1 MKIKINESQL
11 KRIVKHLPLN
21 EVGGYDSKDLMGFH
35 GGMVQGEITF
45 LISRFVSKMEQ
56 VMDYMHSEEVTKEN
70 LQKGLLFINDEIEDN
85 IKRLGEL
92 TSEIYF
98 DDDLKTEMKSYIKAV
113 NKMYKYFKILV
124 DVKTGVYGSNVVTGL
139 TGLSNDMTTE
149 DLTLEI
155 KKKLVGLADDLGA
168 IGEKLSQVRERYLKR
183 LSDN

>member
-70 LQKGLLFINDEIEDN
+70 LQKGLLFINDEIEGN

-92 TSEIYF
+92 TSEVYF
-98 DDDLKTEMKSYIKAV
+98 DDDFRQNYLKGLAFEPSLFNLDKV
-113 NKMYKYFKILV
+113 
-124 DVKTGVYGSNVVTGL
+124 GL
-139 TGLSNDMTTE
+139 TAEELVKE
-149 DLTLEI
+149 LEQSEKIANI
-155 KKKLVGLADDLGA
+155 KNNNKVVFD
-168 IGEKLSQVRERYLKR
+168 
-183 LSDN
+183 